1 MKKTILIFAMGFVL
15 CVALINNMYA
25 QRSDVKTLLA
35 KDTKYLLTLIQ
46 PDTPNSGSANVVVDK
61 SSAISVKA
69 INDFN
74 KGFKGATAVS
84 WYTIKDGFL
93 ATFTQDNKFNRAF
106 YSKKGNLNAT
116 ITYYDGKK
124 LPHDIRAMV
133 KSTYYDY
140 DIPYVEEVHA
150 GDNVVYIIHLE
161 DEKSWK
167 KLKVTEDGME
177 LIEDFTK
184 N

>member
-1 MKKTILIFAMGFVL
+1 MKKIILIFALGL
-15 CVALINNMYA
+15 IPCVALINNMYA

-35 KDTKYLLTLIQ
+35 KDTKYLLTLIE
-46 PDTPNSGSANVVVDK
+46 PDTPNSGSASVITDK
-61 SSAISVKA
+61 SSAISGKA

-74 KGFKGATAVS
+74 KVFKGATAVS
-84 WYTIKDGFL
+84 WYAIKDGFL
-93 ATFTQDNKFNRAF
+93 AVFTQDNNFNRAF
-106 YSKKGNLNAT
+106 YNKKGNLNAT

-150 GDNVVYIIHLE
+150 EGKVVYIIHLE

-167 KLKVTEDGME
+167 KLRVSEDGME
-177 LIEDFTK
+177 LIEDFNK